1 VFQRQPNPRG
11 CLIRRA
17 ETPISSTPSL
27 KTSLKTKTNL
37 FAAVAENA
45 KTKNKQ
51 TRQTHRRYYR
61 CTTYYTP
68 NTESIHSIASFPS
81 FFQRRDARRERRTRR
96 RELLM
101 ALFDILFENP
111 KPTRRRRG
119 KADGEGGHARREE

>member
-1 VFQRQPNPRG
+1 VAASQKRVFQRQPNPRG
-11 CLIRRA
+11 CLVRRA
-17 ETPISSTPSL
+17 ETPLSSTPSL
-27 KTSLKTKTNL
+27 KTSL
-37 FAAVAENA
+37 